1 MILFLDVLIKP
12 FYIQHICCIFFLI
25 GGIMNMSKLKKII
38 FFLVVVLF
46 TSDINA
52 QAFYYINK
60 NGTRLSKCE
69 YDFIQKISNND
80 VLENINEVELSIIFE
95 KVSCTS
101 NILTNDIE
109 LFGTE
114 HTTKSK
120 SLNISKSCNGN
131 NDAVLMGSAGS
142 GKRYYAFGAYQN
154 ALKDGDSGHGNQYSG
169 QVSNPVAMSSY
180 Q

>member
-1 MILFLDVLIKP
+1 M
-12 FYIQHICCIFFLI
+12 
-25 GGIMNMSKLKKII
+25 
-38 FFLVVVLF
+38 
-46 TSDINA
+46 
-52 QAFYYINK
+52 
-60 NGTRLSKCE
+60 
-69 YDFIQKISNND
+69 
-80 VLENINEVELSIIFE
+80 ENINEVELSIIFE

-142 GKRYYAFGAYQN
+142 GKRYYAFGTYQN

-169 QVSNPVAMSSY
+169 LVSNHVAMSSY